1 MNQVT
6 WTPRPP
12 WAEHCTCRGSDTA
25 AYEFSVFVDPRQL
38 AKIVSIKR
46 KNWWQSLFCHW
57 CNNVSVKKKNKKNSK
72 SHFSWTKTWES
83 YFAKPQASRFM
94 QQILN
99 AKNFSLFFFF
109 LLPFRPFKQ
118 ASIAMSGWHLLF
130 LSGSVSPSKTSHSF
144 NPILHSKP
152 PWCSYLYFKRKMA
165 ITHLARSQPTNTC
178 HF

>member
-6 WTPRPP
+6 WTPRPL
-12 WAEHCTCRGSDTA
+12 WAEHCTCRRSDTA

-38 AKIVSIKR
+38 AKIVSIKQ

-57 CNNVSVKKKNKKNSK
+57 CNNVSVKKKIKKIQSPTFLEQRLERVTLPSLKPHASCSK
-72 SHFSWTKTWES
+72 YLMQKT
-83 YFAKPQASRFM
+83 F
-94 QQILN
+94 
-99 AKNFSLFFFF
+99 LFFFF

-152 PWCSYLYFKRKMA
+152 PWCSYLYFKRKVA
-165 ITHLARSQPTNTC
+165 ITHLARSQPTKTC